1 MGLEK
6 WARPKPGAHGL
17 RRGAWYAVVNEMNT
31 AMIVLDVQK
40 NNVPVPRDMLVFSDQ
55 APMKWTVVQWEESQ
69 RGAERASEENDGLT
83 YAVCPICCVFLA
95 LELRFVSLAW
105 ILGTTAS
112 GYGLSKA
119 LKVLFQRARP
129 DLVPHLAPASGYSF
143 PSGHSMVSAVVYFT
157 LAFLITHSRRGR
169 AHQICALAIAFLVTG
184 IVGTT
189 RVYLGVHYP
198 SDVLAGWL
206 AGAAWA
212 TAGWL
217 VATTTDG
224 VGVSSRAVAV
234 EKK

>member
-1 MGLEK
+1 MTETLTASGT
-6 WARPKPGAHGL
+6 RH
-17 RRGAWYAVVNEMNT
+17 RAVVVSVSAITLCAGGFVAVAAAFESTWIQTIDENWLRAIRAAETTNGPSWTLT
-31 AMIVLDVQK
+31 AARDLTALGSLWVMAPIVVS
-40 NNVPVPRDMLVFSDQ
+40 V
-55 APMKWTVVQWEESQ
+55 
-69 RGAERASEENDGLT
+69 
-83 YAVCPICCVFLA
+83 CVFLA

-157 LAFLITHSRRGR
+157 LAFLITHSRCGR
-169 AHQICALAIAFLVTG
+169 AHQIFALAIAFLVTG

-217 VATTTDG
+217 VATTTDR
-224 VGVSSRAVAV
+224 VGVSPRAAAV